1 MAHQEIAIFFEE
13 QRLFALQKYLAEE
26 GATVSDKLAEH
37 FMKMYEQYVPEEERF
52 MIEADIERRDATER
66 QEAEA
71 RKRFG
76 VFHIRE
82 GGEDSYFKSEL
93 FHSFI
98 AVAHRYRLYDRGELS
113 SQPDMFHNAFG
124 ETIPIPEEVYRDFCE
139 DIKTDSRVLGVYE
152 FDLDEGTASVCQNQ
166 DNEWSSYNLKHV
178 STAAFKAY
186 RSGNYVPYER
196 REAIFDEYLS
206 GKEIEMPDNSEAPAM
221 QM

>member
-1 MAHQEIAIFFEE
+1 MVHQEISLFFVET
-13 QRLFALQKYLAEE
+13 RLFALQKYLAEE

-37 FMKMYEQYVPEEERF
+37 FTELYEQYVPEEERF
-52 MIEADIERRDATER
+52 MIEADIERQDAEDRAET
-66 QEAEA
+66 EA

-76 VFHIRE
+76 VFHIRD

-93 FHSFI
+93 FHSFL

-113 SQPDMFHNAFG
+113 SQPKTFHDAFG
-124 ETIPIPEEVYRDFCE
+124 ETIPIPEEVYNDFRE

-152 FDLDEGTASVCQNQ
+152 YDLDEGIASVCQNQ
-166 DNEWSSYNLKHV
+166 DNEWSSFNLGHV
-178 STAAFKAY
+178 STAAFKAH
-186 RSGNYVPYER
+186 RSTYIPYEK